1 MSESDL
7 YRKQRVAIE
16 NVARTISVMEL
27 EVAEDET
34 DADALF
40 AQTLMAGEKARAE

>member
-16 NVARTISVMEL
+16 NVARTISVME
-27 EVAEDET
+27 ET
-34 DADALF
+34 AVFDHNDDQMSEQDQQIQAI
-40 AQTLMAGEKARAE
+40 E